1 MLFTLIPQGY
11 KGSLT
16 VAVENDSYAKAIL
29 EVFSKQ
35 IQILNNWRR
44 EKGKRKFLDVMS
56 VWCSI
61 AY

>member
-1 MLFTLIPQGY
+1 MNLILHGVIKFTDKMLFTLIPQGY

-35 IQILNNWRR
+35 IQILNN
-44 EKGKRKFLDVMS
+44 
-56 VWCSI
+56 
-61 AY
+61 

>member
-35 IQILNNWRR
+35 IQILNN
-44 EKGKRKFLDVMS
+44 
-56 VWCSI
+56 
-61 AY
+61 